1 MASLRDIRNR
11 IGSVQNTQQVTR
23 AMKMVAAA
31 KLRRAQENIFR
42 TRPYAYKLGELIARL
57 KGQVDPALHPLFQH
71 REETRGVLL
80 VVITADRGLAGA
92 FNANIIKL
100 AEEAIR
106 TRFAS
111 YREEGTLRLLCVG
124 RKGHEHFS
132 KRGYT
137 LVGDFRGAFDN
148 VAFDTAL
155 SVASE
160 AVEGYRKESWDEV
173 HLLYNEFKNTI
184 SQNQIMQPLLPIP
197 AEQFKTPVM
206 EESAAV
212 SGNAAPGSTERAGKE
227 AAEMDFIFEPH
238 AAAILDRL
246 VPRFLNYEIWKA
258 LLESNASEQGAR
270 MVAMDSATTNA
281 DDLLKELRLKYN
293 RARQDAITKE
303 LIEITSGA
311 DALGG

>member
-57 KGQVDPALHPLFQH
+57 KGQVDSSLHPLFH
-71 REETRGVLL
+71 YREETRGVLL
-80 VVITADRGLAGA
+80 IVVTADRGLAGA

-100 AEEAIR
+100 AEEAIS

-111 YREEGTLRLLCVG
+111 YRDAGTLRLLCVG

-137 LVGDFRGAFDN
+137 LVGDFRGAFDH
-148 VAFDTAL
+148 VDFETAL
-155 SVASE
+155 SVTSR
-160 AVEGYRKESWDEV
+160 AVEGYDEELWDEV
-173 HLLYNEFKNTI
+173 YLLYNEFKNTI
-184 SQNQIMQPLLPIP
+184 SQNRIMQPLLPIP
-197 AEQFKTPVM
+197 AEQFMTPVM
-206 EESAAV
+206 EDSDAV
-212 SGNAAPGSTERAGKE
+212 SGSDSGDNGTGSAQTSM
-227 AAEMDFIFEPH
+227 EMDFIFEPG

-246 VPRFLNYEIWKA
+246 VPRFLNYEVWKA

-281 DDLLKELRLKYN
+281 DDLLKQLRLKYN

-311 DALGG
+311 DALG